1 MTHLFPVEF
10 ERDLLVEFNEGLE
23 QIHQEV
29 ERLAITLEQS
39 PDDIHLVD
47 TITRLFDELAFSSTK
62 LGLVP
67 ISESLE
73 ETIKCL
79 ELIQNFNTYP
89 VRMSEFTLLVIDR
102 VLSLSRDIQRNFV
115 IDIRKTQHI
124 LVALQH
130 VILVKESSHLEAGVE
145 KAIKAITQDI
155 YDNLNNENDAE
166 PDIVLFDDDIELFD
180 DTQSPQTEN
189 DPLGVE
195 IFVPEESENPVLQA
209 REYVNQALEG
219 TPIMLLAKISDL
231 STRHGDSHTEFLLE
245 LSLAINIAAG
255 TPIDMNSLAIG
266 ICAHDIALSAIP
278 HIVNKKE
285 RLTAEEFDQ
294 IKMHPV
300 QGAELIKEF
309 TGASEAAEVVLQHHE
324 RIDGQGYPYGLK
336 GDAISDAGKLVAI
349 VDSFHGMM
357 HHRPHKKYTKT
368 LLRAVAEINACVD
381 TQFDRQWVVQFN
393 NCIRKHWLPLRNK
406 LN

>member
-10 ERDLLVEFNEGLE
+10 ERELLVEFNEGLE
-23 QIHQEV
+23 QIHQDV

-47 TITRLFDELAFSSTK
+47 TITQLFDELAFSSTK

-67 ISESLE
+67 ISESLQ

-79 ELIQNFNTYP
+79 ELIQKFKTYP

-102 VLSLSRDIQRNFV
+102 VFSLSRDIQRNFV

-130 VILVKESSHLEAGVE
+130 VILVNEAAHLEAGVE

-155 YDNLNNENDAE
+155 YDNLDNESEAE

-180 DTQSPQTEN
+180 DTPSQPTEN
-189 DPLGVE
+189 DPLSIE
-195 IFVPEESENPVLQA
+195 IFVPEESANPVLQA
-209 REYVNQALEG
+209 REYVTRELAG

-255 TPIDMNSLAIG
+255 TPIDMASLAMG

-278 HIVNKKE
+278 HIVNKSE

-300 QGAELIKEF
+300 QGAELLKEF
-309 TGASEAAEVVLQHHE
+309 NNATAAAEVVLHHHE

-368 LLRAVAEINACVD
+368 LLRAVAEINACAD

>member
-1 MTHLFPVEF
+1 MSHLFPVEF
-10 ERDLLVEFNEGLE
+10 EQELLVEFNEGLE
-23 QIHQEV
+23 QIHQDV
-29 ERLAITLEQS
+29 ERLVITLEQS

-47 TITRLFDELAFSSTK
+47 TVTKLFDELAFSSTK
-62 LGLVP
+62 LALVP
-67 ISESLE
+67 ISESLQ

-79 ELIQNFNTYP
+79 ELIQEFNKYP

-102 VLSLSRDIQRNFV
+102 VLGLSRDIQRNFV

-130 VILVKESSHLEAGVE
+130 VILVKDVAQLEAGVE

-155 YDNLNNENDAE
+155 YDNLDNDTE
-166 PDIVLFDDDIELFD
+166 DESNVLLFDDSVELFD
-180 DTQSPQTEN
+180 DTENPLPDN
-189 DPLGVE
+189 DPLNIE
-195 IFVPEESENPVLQA
+195 IFIPEESINPVLQA
-209 REYVNQALEG
+209 REYVTQELDG
-219 TPIMLLAKISDL
+219 KPIMLLAKISDL
-231 STRHGDSHTEFLLE
+231 STRHGDSHTLFLLE
-245 LSLAINIAAG
+245 LSLAINMAAG
-255 TPIDMNSLAIG
+255 NPIDMTSLAMG
-266 ICAHDIALSAIP
+266 ICAHDIALSSIP
-278 HIVNKKE
+278 YIVNKKE
-285 RLTAEEFDQ
+285 RLTKEEFDQ

-309 TGASEAAEVVLQHHE
+309 SNASAAVEVVLQHHE
-324 RIDGQGYPYGLK
+324 RIDGKGYPYGLK
-336 GDAISDAGKLVAI
+336 GDYISDAGKLVAI

-393 NCIRKHWLPLRNK
+393 NCIRKYWLPMRNK